1 MNETVNILLVD
12 DQPGKLLSYEVIL
25 QELGENLIK
34 ASNAKEA
41 LECLLRHEVA
51 VILMDVCMP
60 DLDGFEL
67 MSMIREH
74 PRYQNTAVIFIS
86 AIHLTDLDR
95 VRGYEMGAVDYVPV
109 PVIPEVLRAKVKV
122 FAELFRKTRQ
132 LEFLNAELERRVAER
147 TAALEASTYRLMKSE
162 QRRNLALAAT
172 NLGAWDWDCSSGDW
186 HWDEGQFRIFGVDR
200 SFVLTADSV
209 ERLIFPE
216 DRAQVRQAA
225 EAIFSGTASCEVEFR
240 VQRPDGHLRYCVGT
254 AAATF
259 DEKNAVVRVSGVTA
273 DVTERKEAEE
283 RQMLLAREVDH
294 RGKNALALVQAIIK
308 MTRASDLN
316 SYIESVEGRIK
327 ALARVHT
334 VLSLSRW
341 RGADLAGLVKEEL
354 APYQT
359 AGSERISIGGPA
371 ISMQPTTA
379 QTIALVLH
387 ELATN
392 AAKYG
397 ALSSKGGSVSLTWDI
412 KDGGLTIQW
421 KESGGPATLTP
432 TRKGFGTKI
441 IVNSVEQQLGG
452 KVSLD
457 WQPEGLRC
465 TLFAPRYDKL
475 EQTGHARIAR
485 SEDADESARASQLEV
500 VGNRVMIVE
509 DEALVAMVVSDA
521 LGSLGF
527 SVVGPFGSCAE
538 AISSLNHDRIDAA
551 ILDVNLG
558 KGLAYPLAD
567 LLTELA
573 IPFVFLTGYDSAS
586 IERRFNKIPVL
597 AKPVEIQ
604 ALRNVFARPNAVSDW
619 GSAVQVRAL

>member
-1 MNETVNILLVD
+1 MQETVNILLVD

-41 LECLLRHEVA
+41 LECLLRNEVA

-74 PRYQNTAVIFIS
+74 PRFQNTAVIFIS

-132 LEFLNAELERRVAER
+132 LESLNAELESRVAER

-162 QRRNLALAAT
+162 QRRNLALAAS
-172 NLGAWDWDCSSGDW
+172 NLGAWDWDRNSGDW
-186 HWDEGQFRIFGVDR
+186 HWDEGQFRIFGVDSK

-209 ERLIFPE
+209 ERLVFSE
-216 DRAQVRQAA
+216 DRAKVRQAA
-225 EAIFSGTASCEVEFR
+225 EAIFSGAASCEVEFR
-240 VQRPDGHLRYCVGT
+240 VQRPDGQVRHCVGT

-259 DEKNAVVRVSGVTA
+259 DEKNAAVRISGVTA
-273 DVTERKEAEE
+273 DVTDRKEAEE

-294 RGKNALALVQAIIK
+294 RGKNALALVQAIVK
-308 MTRASDLN
+308 MTRANDVN

-341 RGADLAGLVKEEL
+341 QGADLAGLVNEEL
-354 APYQT
+354 APYQS
-359 AGSERISIGGPA
+359 AGSGKISTSGPTV
-371 ISMQPTTA
+371 SLQPTTA

-397 ALSSKGGSVSLTWDI
+397 ALSSKGGAISLTWEI
-412 KDGGLTIQW
+412 KEGGLMMRW
-421 KESGGPATLTP
+421 RESGGPRASMP

-457 WQPEGLRC
+457 WQPEGLCC
-465 TLFAPRYDKL
+465 TLFAPRYDRI
-475 EQTGHARIAR
+475 EHNIHARITR
-485 SEDADESARASQLEV
+485 PDGGENERMSQLEV
-500 VGNRVMIVE
+500 AGNRVMIVE
-509 DEALVAMVVSDA
+509 DEALVAMVVSEA

-527 SVVGPFGSCAE
+527 SVVGPFSSCAE
-538 AISSLNHDRIDAA
+538 AISSLNRDRIDAA
-551 ILDVNLG
+551 VLDVNLG

-567 LLTELA
+567 LLTELE
-573 IPFVFLTGYDSAS
+573 IPFVFLTGYDSDS
-586 IERRFNKIPVL
+586 IERRFSKIPVL

-604 ALRNVFARPNAVSDW
+604 SLRHVFARPDAISRRDPRSKIN
-619 GSAVQVRAL
+619 VR